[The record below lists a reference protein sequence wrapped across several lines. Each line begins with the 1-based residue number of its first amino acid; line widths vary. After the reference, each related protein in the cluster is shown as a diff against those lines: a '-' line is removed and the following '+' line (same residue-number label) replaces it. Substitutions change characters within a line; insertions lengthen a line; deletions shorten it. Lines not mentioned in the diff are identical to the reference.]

1 MPHPNTKSH
10 EIADILRTEILR
22 QQYRSGE
29 RMPSERDL
37 ASRFDASRGAVR
49 EALSQLEQLGLINT
63 QPGGAR
69 VRDIESASIAIL
81 GPLMELQDTP
91 DPKLVDQFLR
101 TFGALAATTAREA
114 LEKATPEQL
123 NQMQKM
129 VVLLSNYN
137 GGLDSKHAQW
147 TEFLKYL
154 GSVADNLVV
163 RLISNDLQAQFV
175 EQMAALDLKSAPAR
189 KKQNVYQVL
198 DLVRQGLSEKDAGLF
213 FLGIQL
219 YFDELRFSVVEE
231 LEVRPGSYQ
240 KQQINRKDIKPIVS
254 SSTSTREDLGVVA

>member
-1 MPHPNTKSH
+1 MPHSNTKSH

-81 GPLMELQDTP
+81 GPLMTLQDTP

-123 NQMQKM
+123 NRMKKM
-129 VVLLSNYN
+129 VVSLSKYN
-137 GGLDSKHAQW
+137 GDSDSIHAQW
-147 TEFLKYL
+147 IEFIQYL

-163 RLISNDLQAQFV
+163 RLISNDLKAQFV
-175 EQMAALDLKSAPAR
+175 EQMATLDLKPAR
-189 KKQNVYQVL
+189 KKQNANQVL
-198 DLVRQGLSEKDAGLF
+198 GLVSQGLSKKDAVLF
-213 FLGIQL
+213 FSGIQL

-231 LEVRPGSYQ
+231 LEIRLGSYQ
-240 KQQINRKDIKPIVS
+240 KKQVNEMDMKPTVS
-254 SSTSTREDLGVVA
+254 SSTSIREDLGVIA

>member
-1 MPHPNTKSH
+1 MVIPIWSDQIISSYMASANTKSH
-10 EIADILRTEILR
+10 EIADLLRTEILR

-37 ASRFDASRGAVR
+37 AARFDASRGAVR

-81 GPLMELQDTP
+81 GSLMELHDSP
-91 DPKLVDQFLR
+91 DPRLVDQFLR

-129 VVLLSNYN
+129 VVSLSNYN
-137 GGLDSKHAQW
+137 GDSDSKLAQW
-147 TEFLKYL
+147 TEFFQYL

-175 EQMAALDLKSAPAR
+175 EQMAELD
-189 KKQNVYQVL
+189 
-198 DLVRQGLSEKDAGLF
+198 
-213 FLGIQL
+213 
-219 YFDELRFSVVEE
+219 
-231 LEVRPGSYQ
+231 
-240 KQQINRKDIKPIVS
+240 
-254 SSTSTREDLGVVA
+254 

>member
-1 MPHPNTKSH
+1 MPHTNTKSH

-37 ASRFDASRGAVR
+37 AARFHASRGAVR

-81 GPLMELQDTP
+81 GPLMVLQDTP
-91 DPKLVDQFLR
+91 DPNLVDQLLR
-101 TFGALAATTAREA
+101 TFGALAATIAREA

-123 NQMQKM
+123 NRMQKM
-129 VVLLSNYN
+129 VVSLSNYN
-137 GGLDSKHAQW
+137 GDSDSKHAQW
-147 TEFLKYL
+147 TEFFQYL

-175 EQMAALDLKSAPAR
+175 EQMAELDLKSAPAR
-189 KKQNVYQVL
+189 KKQNVNQVL
-198 DLVRQGLSEKDAGLF
+198 DMVRQGLSGKDAELF

-231 LEVRPGSYQ
+231 LEARLGNYQ
-240 KQQINRKDIKPIVS
+240 KKQVNKKDIKPIVS

>member
-1 MPHPNTKSH
+1 MPHTNTKSH

-37 ASRFDASRGAVR
+37 AARFDTSRGAVR

-81 GPLMELQDTP
+81 GPLMTLQDTP

-123 NQMQKM
+123 NRMKKM
-129 VVLLSNYN
+129 VVSLSKYN
-137 GGLDSKHAQW
+137 GDSDSIHAQW
-147 TEFLKYL
+147 IEFIQYL

-163 RLISNDLQAQFV
+163 RLISNDLKAQFV
-175 EQMAALDLKSAPAR
+175 EQMATLDLKPAR
-189 KKQNVYQVL
+189 KKQNANQVL
-198 DLVRQGLSEKDAGLF
+198 GLVRQGLSKKDAVLF
-213 FLGIQL
+213 FSGIQL

-231 LEVRPGSYQ
+231 LEIRLGSYQ
-240 KQQINRKDIKPIVS
+240 KKQVNEMDMKPTVS
-254 SSTSTREDLGVVA
+254 SSTSIREDLGVIA

>member
-1 MPHPNTKSH
+1 MPHTNTKSH

-37 ASRFDASRGAVR
+37 AARFDTSRGAVR

-81 GPLMELQDTP
+81 GPLMVLQDTP

-101 TFGALAATTAREA
+101 TFGALAATIAREA

-123 NQMQKM
+123 NRMQKM
-129 VVLLSNYN
+129 VVSLSNYN
-137 GGLDSKHAQW
+137 GDSDSKHAQW
-147 TEFLKYL
+147 TEFFQYL

-175 EQMAALDLKSAPAR
+175 EQMAALDLKSASAR
-189 KKQNVYQVL
+189 KKQNVDQVL
-198 DLVRQGLSEKDAGLF
+198 GLMRQGLSEQDAELF
-213 FLGIQL
+213 FSGIQL

-231 LEVRPGSYQ
+231 LEARLGSYQ
-240 KQQINRKDIKPIVS
+240 KKQVNRKDIKPIVS

>member
-1 MPHPNTKSH
+1 MPHSNTKSH

-49 EALSQLEQLGLINT
+49 EALSQLEQLGLINI

-81 GPLMELQDTP
+81 GPLMVLQDTP
-91 DPKLVDQFLR
+91 DPNLVDQFLR
-101 TFGALAATTAREA
+101 TFGALAATIAREA

-123 NQMQKM
+123 NRMKKM
-129 VVLLSNYN
+129 VVSLSKYN
-137 GGLDSKHAQW
+137 VDSDSKHAQW
-147 TEFLKYL
+147 TEFFQYL

-163 RLISNDLQAQFV
+163 RLIYNDLQAQFV
-175 EQMAALDLKSAPAR
+175 EQMATLDLKVAPAR
-189 KKQNVYQVL
+189 KNKNVNQVL
-198 DLVRQGLSEKDAGLF
+198 GMVRQGLSKKDAGLF
-213 FLGIQL
+213 FSGIQL

-231 LEVRPGSYQ
+231 LEIRLGSYQ
-240 KQQINRKDIKPIVS
+240 KKQVNEMDMKPTVS
-254 SSTSTREDLGVVA
+254 SSTSIREDLGVIA